1 MQSPHSEA
9 TTGNCNGNATVNASS
24 KTPLEQKR
32 CLQVANSDA
41 DVVFF
46 LRWLPLQI
54 SAYHMLSELMD
65 GHKWLQ
71 SKTIGFN
78 YKNVPLPIRPR
89 SATEPYRDATEYA
102 RERCQYLIDSVVDGF
117 TRHHRH
123 HYILYSL
130 LHFPSQ
136 KSSWNRCETQKNFAQ
151 NVASNWSG
159 RNETELTAKLEISC
173 RNGINESRPSSANRL
188 QPGFL
193 IFP

>member
-1 MQSPHSEA
+1 MSVPHEMQSPHSGA
-9 TTGNCNGNATVNASS
+9 TTGNCNCNATVNASS

-32 CLQVANSDA
+32 CLHVANSDA

-54 SAYHMLSELMD
+54 SAFHMSELMD
-65 GHKWLQ
+65 GHKRLQ

-89 SATEPYRDATEYA
+89 SATVPYRDATEYA

-117 TRHHRH
+117 TRHRRH

-136 KSSWNRCETQKNFAQ
+136 K
-151 NVASNWSG
+151 V
-159 RNETELTAKLEISC
+159 
-173 RNGINESRPSSANRL
+173 
-188 QPGFL
+188 
-193 IFP
+193 

>member
-1 MQSPHSEA
+1 MQSPHSGA
-9 TTGNCNGNATVNASS
+9 TTGNHKCIIS

-46 LRWLPLQI
+46 LRWLQLQI
-54 SAYHMLSELMD
+54 SAYHMLYELMD

-78 YKNVPLPIRPR
+78 YKNVPLPIRAR

-102 RERCQYLIDSVVDGF
+102 RERCQYLIDSVVD
-117 TRHHRH
+117 

-130 LHFPSQ
+130 LHFPYQ
-136 KSSWNRCETQKNFAQ
+136 RFSWNRCETQKNFAQ
-151 NVASNWSG
+151 NVASNWGG
-159 RNETELTAKLEISC
+159 RYETELTAKLEISC
-173 RNGINESRPSSANRL
+173 RNGINESRPSSAKRV